1 MFDKEKVVRQ
11 PLGRPPKYR
20 PEYAQQL
27 IDFFE
32 TYGEDQVQPDGSV
45 VPGRMPTLAR
55 FATMVGVTQITL
67 RNWADAIDSFTDERM
82 YPDFFTAYYQA
93 AEYQAAAMTEGY
105 TSGRF
110 ANPGFGVLIA
120 KNLLAWR
127 DKLDVESTVEA
138 NVKQTVEQT
147 VHVSG
152 LKEKLDA
159 LKGKDDSAV

>member
-1 MFDKEKVVRQ
+1 MFDKKKVVRQ

-32 TYGEDQVQPDGSV
+32 TYGEDHVREDGTV
-45 VPGRMPTLAR
+45 IPGRMPTLSR
-55 FATMVGVTQITL
+55 FATMVGVTQETL
-67 RNWADAIDSFTDERM
+67 RNWADATDDFSGGSL
-82 YPDFFTAYYQA
+82 YPEFFAAYYQA
-93 AEYQAAAMTEGY
+93 KEYQAAAMTEGY

-127 DKLDVESTVEA
+127 DKMDVESTVEA
-138 NVKQTVEQT
+138 NVKQQVEQR

-152 LKEKLDA
+152 LAEKLEA
-159 LKGKDDSAV
+159 LKGKDDSTG

>member
-1 MFDKEKVVRQ
+1 MAFDKKQVVRQ

-32 TYGEDQVQPDGSV
+32 TYGEDQVLEDGTV

-55 FATMVGVTQITL
+55 FATMVGVTQNTL
-67 RNWADAIDSFTDERM
+67 RNWADAQDEFAGGHL
-82 YPDFFTAYYQA
+82 YPEFFVAYYQA

-127 DKLDVESTVEA
+127 DKMD
-138 NVKQTVEQT
+138 VEQT
-147 VHVSG
+147 VEARVEQNTNVTVSG
-152 LKEKLDA
+152 LSEKLAA
-159 LKGKDDSAV
+159 LKGKDGAAG